1 MKYFLGLVCL
11 LAAGFLL
18 CVGFYGSQKF
28 MIEMKLQ
35 ELTYVCPNSIPQHPA
50 FKELRKEIIAAYD
63 ERNESFKNA
72 AKTSTTYKEFKEKSD
87 AISLKWEKEDKV
99 GKIIEHHMDRELQK
113 YQEWLRPQ

>member
-18 CVGFYGSQKF
+18 CAGFYGSQKF

-35 ELTYVCPNSIPQHPA
+35 ELTYVCPNSIPQVSG
-50 FKELRKEIIAAYD
+50 LREEVTAAYE
-63 ERNESFKNA
+63 ERNEAFRSA
-72 AKTSTTYKEFKEKSD
+72 AKTSTTYKEFKQKSD
-87 AISLKWEKEDKV
+87 AILLNWEKEDKV

-113 YQEWLRPQ
+113 YQEWLRSQ